1 MVPFSQPRK
10 TEARKSLQ
18 GHIIQERP
26 AVVNVAW
33 LPSGSL
39 GISWEGIGLGFDM
52 WSRRVLGTSE
62 DLLQSQLGF
71 MTHIRGTFQA

>member
-1 MVPFSQPRK
+1 M
-10 TEARKSLQ
+10 
-18 GHIIQERP
+18 
-26 AVVNVAW
+26 VNVAW

-71 MTHIRGTFQA
+71 MTRIRGTFQA